1 MDRNTRLATTIPEN
15 TDTLIREMATRHRAP
30 ISVITAALLGYA
42 LDNSA
47 DDDFRRR
54 LETAVEEYRV
64 ERAEIG
70 RMAMNARYGKV
81 AQDANARE
89 IRSARYGKADAN
101 NKENP

>member
-1 MDRNTRLATTIPEN
+1 MDRNTRFATSIPEN
-15 TDTLIREMATRHRAP
+15 TDTLIREMAARHRAP
-30 ISVITAALLGYA
+30 ISVITTALLGYA

-70 RMAMNARYGKV
+70 RMAM
-81 AQDANARE
+81 
-89 IRSARYGKADAN
+89 SARYGKGDAN
-101 NKENP
+101 DKENR

>member
-15 TDTLIREMATRHRAP
+15 TDALVREMAARHRAP
-30 ISVITAALLGYA
+30 ISVITTALLGYA

-70 RMAMNARYGKV
+70 RMAM
-81 AQDANARE
+81 
-89 IRSARYGKADAN
+89 SARYGKDDAN
-101 NKENP
+101 AKVNRSSRYGKGDDHDKENR